1 MEIIFLLRR
10 GCGQYGL
17 CGGAFPVDINAFKH
31 KMKSLGTFRGIYPEI
46 AEGRQRDEG
55 SKEEMGFQF
64 VYKLFPIAT
73 IYEWTQT
80 R

>member
-1 MEIIFLLRR
+1 
-10 GCGQYGL
+10 
-17 CGGAFPVDINAFKH
+17 
-31 KMKSLGTFRGIYPEI
+31 MKSLGTFRGIYPEI

-64 VYKLFPIAT
+64 VYKLFAIAT
-73 IYEWTQT
+73 IYEWTLT